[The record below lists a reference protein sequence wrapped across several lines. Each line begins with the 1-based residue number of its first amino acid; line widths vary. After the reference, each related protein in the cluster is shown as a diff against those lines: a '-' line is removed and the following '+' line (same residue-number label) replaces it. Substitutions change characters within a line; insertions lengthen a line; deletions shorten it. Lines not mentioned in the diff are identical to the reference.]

1 MEIVMNKLSWVVF
14 SLLVACITFV
24 VVIDLNVRESPV
36 KQAPVQSGV
45 MIIDGDIVGTKPL

>member
-1 MEIVMNKLSWVVF
+1 MNKLSWVVF